1 MHRPDTSQI
10 LALRLFRWFCRP
22 DLVRSIEGDLIE
34 LYHSRVELVGAT
46 RARLLMFI
54 DVLLLFRPGII
65 KSINFSF
72 TIIRYDMIRNYL
84 LTAYRNLAKNKTYS
98 IINIT
103 GLALG
108 IAASLLM
115 LGYLRFERNY
125 DSFHENADRIYRV
138 PMTVTE
144 KGTLPQRFAFTYPA
158 VAGALKADFPEIED
172 AIRIRKGSGLVTVDD
187 VKIPKL
193 VMRWVDKQFLTMFS
207 FPFAFGDTSALD
219 EINSAVLTR
228 KIANQLFGV
237 DDARGKT
244 FGYGGN
250 LFQVSAVIEDVPV
263 NSHLQF
269 DILLSFQKYIE
280 LAKGFGGDADG
291 SWGWSDFYTYV
302 LLKEDA
308 DVDNVRRKLVDFA
321 DRYLGE
327 RMKTS
332 SFVNEFQLQPLL
344 DIHTRSNYDYEF
356 NGSGNYKYLDYVVI
370 ASVFILLMAWL
381 NYVNLST
388 SRSLE
393 RVREVGVRKSIGAHR
408 AELMYQFLFESM
420 VVNGIAI
427 FVGFALA
434 NVALPTVG
442 NLIGKPLTLPS
453 VTDFTFWGITFAALV
468 IGAMMSGFYPAF
480 VLSSFRPSQALKGK
494 LSIASGGLFRK
505 AMVVVQ
511 VTLAVILIAGT
522 IGLIQQVRFMRNQ
535 DLGVNI
541 DKKLVLS
548 ESVGRDTTYS
558 FALQAFATELKKI
571 PDIKQVAFSSDV
583 PGDEVGSS
591 STFRQPSDPSGK
603 RCRTFAVDENFF
615 TMYNLSLVA
624 GRPFERTRSDERTS
638 LIINE
643 TAVKV
648 LGFESPEDA
657 IQKKLVSYDEGDPV
671 FTIVGVIKDYHQE
684 SLQYEFNPT
693 VFYLGSSYWDY
704 YSLEVEGAEY
714 SHLVAKVQDVWKRF
728 FPDSPFTYFFLDQY
742 YNAQY
747 RTENTFEILLSS
759 FTVLGIVVACLGL
772 LGLSSFTV
780 SRRTKEIGI
789 RKVLGARVG
798 QIISLLTKEYLVL
811 VVLASILAIPVAV
824 FLFDQWLTTYAFR
837 VSLGW
842 WFFVTP
848 VALIVVITLLAVGLQ
863 SLKAAW
869 VNPVRSLRSE

>member
-1 MHRPDTSQI
+1 MSKPEASQI
-10 LALRLFRWFCRP
+10 FALRLFRWFCRP

-34 LYHSRVELVGAT
+34 LYHNRIKSSGEKK
-46 RARLLMFI
+46 ARLLMI
-54 DVLLLFRPGII
+54 VDVLLLFRPGII
-65 KSINFSF
+65 RSVNFSF

-84 LTAYRNLAKNKTYS
+84 LTAYRNLVKNKTYS

-115 LGYLRFERNY
+115 LSYLRFERNY
-125 DSFHENADRIYRV
+125 DSFHKNADRIYRV

-158 VAGALKADFPEIED
+158 VAGAMKTEFPEIEE
-172 AIRIRKGSGLVTVDD
+172 AVRIRKGSGLVTVDD
-187 VKIPKL
+187 VKIPNL
-193 VMRWVDKQFLTMFS
+193 IMRWVDKEFLSVFS
-207 FPFAFGDTSALD
+207 FPFAYGDAEALD
-219 EINSAVLTR
+219 EMNNAVVTR
-228 KIANQLFGV
+228 KIANQLFSV

-244 FGYGGN
+244 FAYGGH

-280 LAKGFGGDADG
+280 VAKAFGGDADG

-302 LLKEDA
+302 LLKEGA
-308 DVDNVRRKLVDFA
+308 NVNNARRKLVDFA
-321 DRYLGE
+321 ERHLAE

-332 SFVNEFQLQPLL
+332 NFVNDFQLQPLL

-356 NGSGNYKYLDYVVI
+356 SGSGNYKYLDYVVI

-408 AELMYQFLFESM
+408 TELMYQFLFESM
-420 VVNGIAI
+420 VVNGLAI

-434 NVALPTVG
+434 NLALPAVG
-442 NLIGKPLTLPS
+442 NLIGKPLVLPS
-453 VTDFTFWGITFAALV
+453 VADWIFWGVTFSALV
-468 IGAMMSGFYPAF
+468 IGAVISGFYPAF

-494 LSIASGGLFRK
+494 LSIASGGMFRK

-511 VTLAVILIAGT
+511 VTLAVVLIAGT

-548 ESVGRDTTYS
+548 ERVGRDTTYS
-558 FALQAFATELKKI
+558 SALQAFATELKKI
-571 PDIKQVAFSSDV
+571 PNVKQVAFSSDV
-583 PGDEVGSS
+583 PGGEVGSS
-591 STFRQPSDPSGK
+591 SMFRQPSDQGGK

-615 TMYNLSLVA
+615 AMYDLSLVA
-624 GRPFERTRSDERTS
+624 GRPFERTRSHEQTS

-643 TAVKV
+643 TAVRV
-648 LGFESPEDA
+648 LGFESAEDA
-657 IQKKLVSYDEGDPV
+657 IQKKLVSSDESDPV

-693 VFYLGSSYWDY
+693 VFFLGRSYWDY
-704 YSLEVEGAEY
+704 YSLKVEGAEY
-714 SHLVAKVQDVWKRF
+714 SQLIGGVQDVWKRF

-747 RTENTFEILLSS
+747 RTENTFEVLLSS

-789 RKVLGARVG
+789 RKVLGAKVS

-811 VVLASILAIPVAV
+811 VVLASALAIPVAV
-824 FLFDQWLTTYAFR
+824 FLFDQWLATYAFR

-842 WFFVTP
+842 WFFVVP
-848 VALIVVITLLAVGLQ
+848 VLFIVLITLLAVGLQ